1 MIKVFQVVKVSGCSG
16 VRDSWAVVATRS
28 THEKAEKVIERA
40 IQPDLMST
48 VYYTIIESYTNATP
62 QPEWNKD

>member
-1 MIKVFQVVKVSGCSG
+1 MIKVFQVVKIEIQDEWS
-16 VRDSWAVVATRS
+16 VVATRS

-62 QPEWNKD
+62 KPEWDED

>member
-1 MIKVFQVVKVSGCSG
+1 MIKVFQVVKIEMQDEWS
-16 VRDSWAVVATRS
+16 VVATRS
-28 THEKAEKVIERA
+28 TREKAENVVKNA

-62 QPEWNKD
+62 KAEWDRD